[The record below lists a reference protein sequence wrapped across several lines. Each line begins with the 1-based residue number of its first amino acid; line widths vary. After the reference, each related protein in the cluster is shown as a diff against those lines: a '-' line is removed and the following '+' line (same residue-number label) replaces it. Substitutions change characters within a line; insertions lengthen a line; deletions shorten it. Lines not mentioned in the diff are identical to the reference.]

1 MSIHSIGNFVSA
13 FNGGTRPNRFRI
25 TGTAPQGVATSG
37 AASMFPETHCVAATL
52 PESIVGIIPIPFRG
66 RMYKFPGD
74 RSYNEWTVTVLD
86 DTGTNKTWL
95 MFHDWSQQFNN
106 HETNVA
112 LEAKQVNSFCR
123 DLTVQHLDHADAA
136 GGSALKSITLL
147 NAWPVQVGP
156 IQLDMGAANQLVQFQ
171 VQIAYTHFQY
181 AGSQT
186 ITA

>member
-1 MSIHSIGNFVSA
+1 MSIHSIGNFISA

-25 TGTAPQGVATSG
+25 TGTAPAGLATGGSG
-37 AASMFPETHCVAATL
+37 NKMFIETHCVAATL

-86 DTGTNKTWL
+86 DTGTNNTWR
-95 MFHDWSQQFNN
+95 MYHDWSQQFNN

-112 LEAKQVNSFCR
+112 IDPKQVTSFCN
-123 DLTVQHLDHADAA
+123 DLTVEHLNHAAA
-136 GGSALKSITLL
+136 GDTIKSITLL

-171 VQIAYTHFQY
+171 LQIAYTHFQY